1 MPNDSFMKLANTLH
15 RSLIKVTAGKRG
27 WNAYGMPVIKLT
39 TIGRVS
45 GQDRTVML
53 TSPIS
58 FDGDICLVASKGGDD
73 RHPEWYMNLLKNP
86 KVKIET
92 QSENKTMFAH
102 VLGDEHYEEVW
113 EEITDRYPNYGTYQ
127 NKTQRKIPIIA
138 LKEVLGDN

>member
-1 MPNDSFMKLANTLH
+1 MKLANTLH

-102 VLGDEHYEEVW
+102 VLGDEHYAEVW
-113 EEITDRYPNYGTYQ
+113 EKITDKYPNYGTYQ

-138 LKEVLGDN
+138 LKEVLGDS